1 MTEHISKLGEIVD
14 PGSDKIAD
22 EELELN
28 AAGKL
33 KDNDNESEGVMSEVG
48 NTTKDANGKDVD
60 SPHWDLAKVGRSFVY
75 TVEKNKV
82 DKNQNVSNILASI
95 NKHTLTNW
103 QERTTKHQDETD
115 LHDIFGNMDND
126 DIAV

>member
-1 MTEHISKLGEIVD
+1 MSEHISKLGEIVD

-22 EELELN
+22 KELELN

-60 SPHWDLAKVGRSFVY
+60 SPHLDLAKVGRSFVY

-82 DKNQNVSNILASI
+82 DKNQNVSNILA
-95 NKHTLTNW
+95 
-103 QERTTKHQDETD
+103 
-115 LHDIFGNMDND
+115 IFVIIYNFTIGNVVTHPSLCLLFKSQHVALNLQK
-126 DIAV
+126 

>member
-1 MTEHISKLGEIVD
+1 MSEHISKLGEIVD

-22 EELELN
+22 KELELN

-60 SPHWDLAKVGRSFVY
+60 SPHLDLAKVGRSFVY

-95 NKHTLTNW
+95 NKHTLTN
-103 QERTTKHQDETD
+103 
-115 LHDIFGNMDND
+115 
-126 DIAV
+126 

>member
-1 MTEHISKLGEIVD
+1 MTVHISKLGEIVD

-60 SPHWDLAKVGRSFVY
+60 SPHSDLVKVGTSFVY
-75 TVEKNKV
+75 TVDKNKV

-95 NKHTLTNW
+95 YKHTLTN
-103 QERTTKHQDETD
+103 
-115 LHDIFGNMDND
+115 
-126 DIAV
+126 

>member
-22 EELELN
+22 KELELN

-60 SPHWDLAKVGRSFVY
+60 SPHLDLAKVGRSFVY

-82 DKNQNVSNILASI
+82 DKNQNVSNILAGGLVFCCMWLCLQSGFVVLLLI
-95 NKHTLTNW
+95 TVLLYFKIRN
-103 QERTTKHQDETD
+103 
-115 LHDIFGNMDND
+115 
-126 DIAV
+126 

>member
-1 MTEHISKLGEIVD
+1 MTVHISKLGENVD

-22 EELELN
+22 EELEPN

-60 SPHWDLAKVGRSFVY
+60 SPHSDLVKVGSSFVY
-75 TVEKNKV
+75 TVDKNKV

-95 NKHTLTNW
+95 YKHTLTN
-103 QERTTKHQDETD
+103 
-115 LHDIFGNMDND
+115 
-126 DIAV
+126 